1 MFVGF
6 NVTKLCPA
14 LAALKPKAPINFM
27 KVGLAIRTVMETL
40 YDYQYELVKG
50 KPPRRPGHVLRNSI
64 SRSKSDYEYDFS
76 PPFDPS

>member
-6 NVTKLCPA
+6 NVTKLCLA

-50 KPPRRPGHVLRNSI
+50 KPPSPSWSCPAKNDFQVEFGLRI
-64 SRSKSDYEYDFS
+64 
-76 PPFDPS
+76 